1 MNVLLVEPNADPRA
15 IEIDGSLASMQSLV
29 GGLIEAIYP
38 FSDPIALICNDEGK
52 LTGLPQNRPLK
63 HPETGEI
70 YDIVCGPFFL
80 CSAPPDSENF
90 ESLPDD
96 LIEKYSKVFALPK
109 FVCTSCGNNFYREQL
124 SPFDGELLCP
134 ACLSSQTVYCS
145 CCDRRIWTDDNV
157 GTDAQPLCQDCFD
170 DHFERCTTCN
180 ALIRRGDTYYRGD
193 TPYCA
198 ECYQSVGC
206 GDEIMSYYFKPT
218 PIFYGEGKRFFG
230 VELEIDGAGED
241 NDNAAEILHI
251 ANVERPL
258 VYCKHD
264 GSLDDGFEI
273 VTHPMTLD
281 FHLHNMPWEQ
291 IVEEA
296 KKLGYT
302 SHQAGTC
309 GLHVHVNRNAFGE
322 TEVQQDAV
330 IARILY
336 FVEKNW
342 EELLKFS
349 RRTQSQL
356 DQWAARYGYKDQPK
370 ELLDHAKK
378 SAHAGRY
385 TSVNLTNKNTIEF
398 RIFRGTLKHNTLI
411 ATLQLLDRICDVA
424 LFMSDE
430 QVKAMSW
437 TTFVSG
443 CTQPELVQYLKERR
457 LFVHEP
463 IESEAEV

>member
-96 LIEKYSKVFALPK
+96 LIEKYSKVCALPK
-109 FVCTSCGNNFYREQL
+109 FVCTSCGNDFYREQL

-457 LFVHEP
+457 LYVNEP
-463 IESEAEV
+463 VESEADI